1 MSKMSSK
8 LKLLVKQ
15 AGWRDRFEVADS
27 SLPDATPVGLS
38 GKEGTGGG
46 VAPPFDCANPCAM
59 TSLEMLD
66 SGFATLPALVRAHAA
81 ERPDAVAAAD
91 AERRLTWSDLDRLT
105 DRIAA
110 RLQRDGLVKGDRT
123 AIAGL
128 NSVEQMAVILGTL
141 RAGGVAGLITNSATG
156 EQMAAMIAD
165 TGARH
170 LFLDTAAKASLDGQ
184 DIAASELIA
193 MDGGD
198 AGTPLTDWIAPAD
211 AAPQPAAIGPDDGFN
226 IIYSSGTTGT
236 PKGIIHS
243 HAMRWQHIQR
253 GAPAYGPN
261 AVTILSTPLYSNTTM
276 ASFMPTVG
284 SGGRVVLM
292 KKFDARGFLELAERE
307 RATNCMLVPVQYRRI
322 MALDDFDRFDLSSFV
337 MKYCTSAPFP
347 AALKADVLKRWP
359 GGLVE
364 IYGMTEGGAAF
375 ILEAHQFPDKLHT
388 VGKPAPGHVAKV
400 IDEDGNELPQGSV
413 GEIVGRSP
421 AMMTGYNNRPDA
433 TKAMHWYDSEGQLFY
448 RHGDIGRI
456 DEDGFL
462 TLMDRA
468 KDMIISGGFNIFP
481 SDLEAILLADERV
494 VEAAVVGMPSEEWGE
509 TPVAFVVLKPGADAE
524 SVRETC
530 NAKVGKTQ
538 RLSAIRQVDE
548 LPRSPIGKVLKR
560 ELRDAHGG

>member
-1 MSKMSSK
+1 
-8 LKLLVKQ
+8 
-15 AGWRDRFEVADS
+15 
-27 SLPDATPVGLS
+27 
-38 GKEGTGGG
+38 
-46 VAPPFDCANPCAM
+46 M
-59 TSLEMLD
+59 TSTDLLAGD
-66 SGFATLPALVRAHAA
+66 FATLPDLVRAHAA
-81 ERPDAVAAAD
+81 ERPDAIAAAD
-91 AERRLTWSDLDRLT
+91 PIRRLSWSELDTMT

-110 RLQRDGLVKGDRT
+110 RLQTDGFSKGDRT

-141 RAGGVAGLITNSATG
+141 RAGGIAGLITNSATG

-170 LFLDTAAKASLDGQ
+170 LFLDSAAAASLEGQ
-184 DIAASELIA
+184 NVAASDRIA
-193 MDGGD
+193 IDGSD
-198 AGTPLTDWIAPAD
+198 AGTPLDDWMAPAGTLP
-211 AAPQPAAIGPDDGFN
+211 APVAIEPLDGFN

-236 PKGIIHS
+236 PKGIVHS

-253 GAPAYGPN
+253 GVPAYGPH

-276 ASFMPTVG
+276 ASFLPTVG
-284 SGGRVVLM
+284 SGGQVVLM

-307 RATNCMLVPVQYRRI
+307 RATNTMLVPVQYRRI
-322 MALDDFDRFDLSSFV
+322 MALEDFDRFDLKSFV

-388 VGKPAPGHVAKV
+388 VGRPAPGHIAKV
-400 IDEDGNELPQGSV
+400 IDETGKELPQGEV
-413 GEIVGRSP
+413 GEVVGRSP

-433 TKAMHWYDSEGQLFY
+433 TKAMHWHDAEGHLFY

-481 SDLEAILLADERV
+481 SDLEGILLADERV

-509 TPVAFVVLKPGADAE
+509 TPVAFVVLKDGADAE
-524 SVRETC
+524 SVRADC

-538 RLSAIRQVDE
+538 RLSAIRAVGE

-560 ELRDAHGG
+560 ELRDAYAG

>member
-1 MSKMSSK
+1 VTGCDSPTRLDRSADAAA
-8 LKLLVKQ
+8 LPPRRVKIGGI
-15 AGWRDRFEVADS
+15 APRF
-27 SLPDATPVGLS
+27 G
-38 GKEGTGGG
+38 
-46 VAPPFDCANPCAM
+46 CANPWAM
-59 TSLEMLD
+59 TSIEMLD
-66 SGFATLPALVRAHAA
+66 GDFATLPDLVRAHAA

-91 AERRLTWSDLDRLT
+91 DERRLSWSELDRLT

-110 RLQRDGLVKGDRT
+110 RLQRDGFVKGDRT

-128 NSVEQMAVILGTL
+128 NSVEQMAIILGTL

-170 LFLDTAAKASLDGQ
+170 LFLDAAAKAGLKGQ

-193 MDGGD
+193 MDGSD
-198 AGTPLTDWIAPAD
+198 AGMPLADWSAPAT
-211 AAPQPAAIGPDDGFN
+211 AAPHPVAIGPDDGFN

-292 KKFDARGFLELAERE
+292 KKFDARAFLELAQRE

-388 VGKPAPGHVAKV
+388 VGKPAPGHIAKV
-400 IDEDGNELPQGSV
+400 IDEDGNELPPGSV

-433 TKAMHWYDSEGQLFY
+433 TKAMHWYDSEGYLFY

-560 ELRDAHGG
+560 ELRDAHSR

>member
-1 MSKMSSK
+1 M
-8 LKLLVKQ
+8 
-15 AGWRDRFEVADS
+15 
-27 SLPDATPVGLS
+27 
-38 GKEGTGGG
+38 
-46 VAPPFDCANPCAM
+46 AM
-59 TSLEMLD
+59 TSIEMLD
-66 SGFATLPALVRAHAA
+66 GAFATLPNLVRAHAA

-91 AERRLTWSDLDRLT
+91 AERRLSWSELDQLT

-110 RLQRDGLVKGDRT
+110 RLQQDGFAKGDRT

-165 TGARH
+165 TAARH
-170 LFLDTAAKASLDGQ
+170 LFLDAAAKTSLQGHN
-184 DIAASELIA
+184 IAASDLIA
-193 MDGGD
+193 MDGSD
-198 AGTPLTDWIAPAD
+198 AGTPLAGWIAPAGTKP
-211 AAPQPAAIGPDDGFN
+211 APVEILPDDGFN

-276 ASFMPTVG
+276 ASFMPTIG
-284 SGGRVVLM
+284 SGGQVVLM
-292 KKFDARGFLELAERE
+292 KKFDARGFLELAQRE

-347 AALKADVLKRWP
+347 AALKADVLQRWS

-388 VGKPAPGHVAKV
+388 VGKPAPGHIAKV
-400 IDEDGNELPQGSV
+400 IGEDGNELPQGSV

-433 TKAMHWYDSEGQLFY
+433 TKAMHWYDSEGNLFY

-481 SDLEAILLADERV
+481 SDLEAILLADDRV

-509 TPVAFVVLKPGADAE
+509 TPVAFVVLKPGADSE
-524 SVRETC
+524 SVRERC

-538 RLSAIRQVDE
+538 RLSAIRVVAE

-560 ELRDAHGG
+560 ELRDAHSG

>member
-1 MSKMSSK
+1 
-8 LKLLVKQ
+8 
-15 AGWRDRFEVADS
+15 
-27 SLPDATPVGLS
+27 
-38 GKEGTGGG
+38 
-46 VAPPFDCANPCAM
+46 M
-59 TSLEMLD
+59 TSIEMLD
-66 SGFATLPALVRAHAA
+66 SDFATLTDLVRAHAA

-91 AERRLTWSDLDRLT
+91 ALRRLSWSELDQLT

-110 RLQRDGLVKGDRT
+110 RLQQDGFTKGERT

-141 RAGGVAGLITNSATG
+141 RAGGVAGLVTNSATG

-170 LFLDTAAKASLDGQ
+170 LFLDNAAKTSLDGHV
-184 DIAASELIA
+184 ITASDLIA
-193 MDGGD
+193 MDGSD
-198 AGTPLTDWIAPAD
+198 AGTPLDAWLSPAG
-211 AAPQPAAIGPDDGFN
+211 AQPTPVEILPEDGFN

-236 PKGIIHS
+236 PKGIVHS
-243 HAMRWQHIQR
+243 HAMRWQHIVR
-253 GAPAYGPN
+253 GAPAHGAN

-284 SGGRVVLM
+284 SGGQVVLM
-292 KKFDARGFLELAERE
+292 KKFDARGFLELAARE
-307 RATNCMLVPVQYRRI
+307 RATNTMLVPVQYRRI
-322 MALDDFDRFDLSSFV
+322 MALEDFGDFDLSSFV
-337 MKYCTSAPFP
+337 VKYCTSAPFP
-347 AALKADVLKRWP
+347 ATLKADVLQRWP

-388 VGKPAPGHVAKV
+388 VGKPAPGHIAKV

-413 GEIVGRSP
+413 GEVVGRSP

-433 TKAMHWYDSEGQLFY
+433 TKAMHWYDTEGNLFY

-481 SDLEAILLADERV
+481 SDLEAILIADDRV

-509 TPVAFVVLKPGADAE
+509 TPVAFVVLKPDADAE
-524 SVRETC
+524 SVRADC
-530 NAKVGKTQ
+530 NAKIGKTQ
-538 RLSAIRQVDE
+538 RLSAITVVEE

-560 ELRDAHGG
+560 ELRDAYVR

>member
-1 MSKMSSK
+1 MTIDDILSTDF
-8 LKLLVKQ
+8 
-15 AGWRDRFEVADS
+15 AA
-27 SLPDATPVGLS
+27 LPD
-38 GKEGTGGG
+38 
-46 VAPPFDCANPCAM
+46 
-59 TSLEMLD
+59 
-66 SGFATLPALVRAHAA
+66 LVRTHALQ
-81 ERPDAVAAAD
+81 RPDAVAAAD
-91 AERRLTWSDLDRLT
+91 PSRRLSWSELDRLI

-110 RLQRDGLVKGDRT
+110 RLQEDGLGKGDRT

-128 NSVEQMAVILGTL
+128 NSVEQVAVILGTL

-170 LFLDTAAKASLDGQ
+170 LFLDS
-184 DIAASELIA
+184 AASAGLEGQTVTASERIA
-193 MDGGD
+193 MDGSE
-198 AGTPLTDWIAPAD
+198 AGTPLDRWMAAEGASPAPVEID
-211 AAPQPAAIGPDDGFN
+211 PLDGFN

-236 PKGIIHS
+236 PKGIVHS
-243 HAMRWQHIQR
+243 HAMRWQHIKR
-253 GAPAYGPN
+253 GAPAYGPA

-276 ASFMPTVG
+276 ASFLPTLG
-284 SGGRVVLM
+284 SGGQVVLM

-307 RATNCMLVPVQYRRI
+307 RATNTMLVPVQYRRI
-322 MALDDFDRFDLSSFV
+322 MALEDFDRFDLSSFV

-364 IYGMTEGGAAF
+364 IYGMTEGGATF
-375 ILEAHQFPDKLHT
+375 ILEAHQHPDKLHT
-388 VGKPAPGHVAKV
+388 VGKPAPGHIAKV

-413 GEIVGRSP
+413 GELVGRSP

-433 TKAMHWYDSEGQLFY
+433 TKAMHWYDAEGNLFY

-481 SDLEAILLADERV
+481 SDLEAILTADERV

-509 TPVAFVVLKPGADAE
+509 TPVAFVVLKDGADPEA
-524 SVRETC
+524 VRADC

-538 RLSAIRQVDE
+538 RLSAIKVVDE

-560 ELRDAHGG
+560 ELRDQHSG

>member
-1 MSKMSSK
+1 
-8 LKLLVKQ
+8 
-15 AGWRDRFEVADS
+15 
-27 SLPDATPVGLS
+27 
-38 GKEGTGGG
+38 
-46 VAPPFDCANPCAM
+46 M
-59 TSLEMLD
+59 TSSDLLAGD
-66 SGFATLPALVRAHAA
+66 FATLSDLVRAHAG

-91 AERRLTWSDLDRLT
+91 PVRRLSWAELDAMV

-110 RLQRDGLVKGDRT
+110 RLQAEGLGKGDRT

-128 NSVEQMAVILGTL
+128 NSVEQMAAILGTL

-170 LFLDTAAKASLDGQ
+170 LFLDSAAAASLEGQ
-184 DIAASELIA
+184 SVTAGERIA
-193 MDGGD
+193 MDGSAVGAALD
-198 AGTPLTDWIAPAD
+198 DWMAPEGTAPE
-211 AAPQPAAIGPDDGFN
+211 PVAIRPEDGFN

-253 GAPAYGPN
+253 GVPAYGAQ

-276 ASFMPTVG
+276 ASFLPTVG
-284 SGGRVVLM
+284 SGGQVVLM

-307 RATNCMLVPVQYRRI
+307 RATNTMLVPVQYRRI
-322 MALDDFDRFDLSSFV
+322 MALEDFDRFDLSSFV

-400 IDEDGNELPQGSV
+400 IDEAGNELPQGEV
-413 GEIVGRSP
+413 GEVVGRSP
-421 AMMTGYNNRPDA
+421 AMMTGYNNRPEA
-433 TKAMHWYDSEGQLFY
+433 TRAMHWYDAEGNLFY

-481 SDLEAILLADERV
+481 SDLEAILIADERV

-509 TPVAFVVLKPGADAE
+509 TPVAFVVLKAGADPEA
-524 SVRETC
+524 VRADC

-538 RLSAIRQVDE
+538 RLSAIVQVDE

-560 ELRDAHGG
+560 ELRDAHAG

>member
-1 MSKMSSK
+1 
-8 LKLLVKQ
+8 
-15 AGWRDRFEVADS
+15 
-27 SLPDATPVGLS
+27 
-38 GKEGTGGG
+38 
-46 VAPPFDCANPCAM
+46 M
-59 TSLEMLD
+59 TSIEMLD
-66 SGFATLPALVRAHAA
+66 GDFATLPDLVRAHAA

-91 AERRLTWSDLDRLT
+91 PFRRLSWSELDQLT

-110 RLQRDGLVKGDRT
+110 RLQQDGLKKGDRT

-141 RAGGVAGLITNSATG
+141 RAGGVAGLVTNSATG

-170 LFLDTAAKASLDGQ
+170 LFLDSAAKASLAGQ
-184 DIAASELIA
+184 PIAASDLIA
-193 MDGGD
+193 MDDGD
-198 AGTPLTDWIAPAD
+198 AGLGLTDWVAPE
-211 AAPQPAAIGPDDGFN
+211 GTTPDRVDIRPEDGFN

-243 HAMRWQHIQR
+243 HAMRWQHIIR
-253 GAPAYGPN
+253 GAPAYGPG

-284 SGGRVVLM
+284 SGGQVVLM
-292 KKFDARGFLELAERE
+292 KKFDARGFLDLAARE
-307 RATNCMLVPVQYRRI
+307 RATNTMLVPVQYRRI
-322 MALDDFDRFDLSSFV
+322 MAIEDFDSFDLSSFV

-347 AALKADVLKRWP
+347 ASLKADVLKRWP

-388 VGKPAPGHVAKV
+388 VGRPAPGHIAKV
-400 IDEDGNELPQGSV
+400 IDEEGNELPQGSV
-413 GEIVGRSP
+413 GEVVGRSP

-433 TKAMHWYDSEGQLFY
+433 TKAMHWYDAEGNLFY

-481 SDLEAILLADERV
+481 SDLEAILVADERV
-494 VEAAVVGMPSEEWGE
+494 IEAAVVGMPSEEWGE

-524 SVRETC
+524 SVRADC

-538 RLSAIRQVDE
+538 RLSAITIVGE

-560 ELRDAHGG
+560 ELRDAYAESPAA

>member
-1 MSKMSSK
+1 MTSIDMLETGFST
-8 LKLLVKQ
+8 
-15 AGWRDRFEVADS
+15 
-27 SLPDATPVGLS
+27 LPD
-38 GKEGTGGG
+38 
-46 VAPPFDCANPCAM
+46 
-59 TSLEMLD
+59 
-66 SGFATLPALVRAHAA
+66 LVRIHAG
-81 ERPDAVAAAD
+81 ERPDAIAAAD
-91 AERRLTWSDLDRLT
+91 PTRRLSWSELDALT

-110 RLQRDGLVKGDRT
+110 RLQQDGLAKGDRT

-128 NSVEQMAVILGTL
+128 NSVEQVAAILGTL
-141 RAGGVAGLITNSATG
+141 RAGGVAGLVTNSATG
-156 EQMAAMIAD
+156 AQMAAMIAD

-170 LFLDTAAKASLDGQ
+170 LFLDSAAAATLEGLNVTASDR
-184 DIAASELIA
+184 IA
-193 MDGGD
+193 MDGSTI
-198 AGTPLTDWIAPAD
+198 GTPLDTWM
-211 AAPQPAAIGPDDGFN
+211 APQGSEPAPVAIDPDDGFN

-236 PKGIIHS
+236 PKGIVHS
-243 HAMRWQHIQR
+243 HAMRWQHIVR
-253 GAPAYGPN
+253 GAPAYGPA

-276 ASFMPTVG
+276 ASFMPTLG
-284 SGGRVVLM
+284 SGGAVVLM
-292 KKFDARGFLELAERE
+292 KKFDARGFLELAQRE

-322 MALDDFDRFDLSSFV
+322 MALGDFDRFDLSSFV
-337 MKYCTSAPFP
+337 MKYCTSAPFA
-347 AALKADVLKRWP
+347 AALKADILARWP

-388 VGKPAPGHVAKV
+388 VGRPAPGHIAKL
-400 IDEDGNELPQGSV
+400 IDEDGNELPQGAV

-433 TKAMHWYDSEGQLFY
+433 TAAMHWHDADGNLFY
-448 RHGDIGRI
+448 RHGDIGRF

-481 SDLEAILLADERV
+481 SDLEAILLADARV

-509 TPVAFVVLKPGADAE
+509 TPVAFVVLRDSADAE
-524 SVRETC
+524 SIRADC

-538 RLSAIRQVDE
+538 RLSGITVVDE

-560 ELRDAHGG
+560 ELRDAYA

>member
-1 MSKMSSK
+1 MTSSD
-8 LKLLVKQ
+8 LL
-15 AGWRDRFEVADS
+15 AGDFA
-27 SLPDATPVGLS
+27 SLPD
-38 GKEGTGGG
+38 
-46 VAPPFDCANPCAM
+46 
-59 TSLEMLD
+59 
-66 SGFATLPALVRAHAA
+66 LVRAHAA
-81 ERPDAVAAAD
+81 ERPDTIAAAD
-91 AERRLTWSDLDRLT
+91 PELRLTWTELDALM

-110 RLQRDGLVKGDRT
+110 RLQQDGFAKGDRT

-128 NSVEQMAVILGTL
+128 NSVQQMAVILGTL

-170 LFLDTAAKASLDGQ
+170 LFLDSAAAASLEGQ
-184 DIAASELIA
+184 TVTATDRIA

-198 AGTPLTDWIAPAD
+198 AGVALDQWIAPEGAR
-211 AAPQPAAIGPDDGFN
+211 PEPVAIEPLDGFN

-236 PKGIIHS
+236 PKGIVHS

-253 GAPAYGPN
+253 GAPAYGPA

-276 ASFMPTVG
+276 ASFLPTVG
-284 SGGRVVLM
+284 SGGQVVLM

-307 RATNCMLVPVQYRRI
+307 RATNTMLVPVQYRRI

-364 IYGMTEGGAAF
+364 IYGMTEGGASF
-375 ILEAHQFPDKLHT
+375 ILEAHHHPDKLHT
-388 VGKPAPGHVAKV
+388 VGRPAPGHVARV
-400 IDEDGNELPQGSV
+400 IDEDGKELPQGAV

-433 TKAMHWYDSEGQLFY
+433 TKAMHWHDAEGNLYY
-448 RHGDIGRI
+448 RHGDIGRF

-468 KDMIISGGFNIFP
+468 KDMIISGGFNVFP
-481 SDLEAILLADERV
+481 SEVEQILWGHPAVQDCAVIGVPDEKWGEAVKAV
-494 VEAAVVGMPSEEWGE
+494 VE
-509 TPVAFVVLKPGADAE
+509 LKPGAAATAE
-524 SVRETC
+524 ELIALAKEKLGGVKAPKSVDFI
-530 NAKVGKTQ
+530 A
-538 RLSAIRQVDE
+538 A
-548 LPRSPIGKVLKR
+548 LPRSPVGKVLKKTLR
-560 ELRDAHGG
+560 EPYWAGQERKI

>member
-1 MSKMSSK
+1 
-8 LKLLVKQ
+8 
-15 AGWRDRFEVADS
+15 
-27 SLPDATPVGLS
+27 
-38 GKEGTGGG
+38 
-46 VAPPFDCANPCAM
+46 M
-59 TSLEMLD
+59 TSIELLD
-66 SGFATLPALVRAHAA
+66 SAFATLPDLVRAHAA

-91 AERRLTWSDLDRLT
+91 PARRLSWSELDQMA

-110 RLQRDGLVKGDRT
+110 RLQQDGLAKGDRT

-170 LFLDTAAKASLDGQ
+170 LFLDSAASASLEGQ
-184 DIAASELIA
+184 TVTASDRLA
-193 MDGGD
+193 MDGSDVGVALVEWMAP
-198 AGTPLTDWIAPAD
+198 AGTT
-211 AAPQPAAIGPDDGFN
+211 PAAVPIDPLDGFN

-236 PKGIIHS
+236 PKGIVHS

-253 GAPAYGPN
+253 GVPAYGPN

-276 ASFMPTVG
+276 ASFLPTVG
-284 SGGRVVLM
+284 SGGQVVLM

-307 RATNCMLVPVQYRRI
+307 RATNTMLVPVQYRRI
-322 MALDDFDRFDLSSFV
+322 MALEDFDRFDLSSFV
-337 MKYCTSAPFP
+337 MKYCTSAPFA

-400 IDEDGNELPQGSV
+400 IDEEGQELPQGSV

-433 TKAMHWYDSEGQLFY
+433 TKAMHWHDAEGNLFY
-448 RHGDIGRI
+448 RHGDIGRF

-509 TPVAFVVLKPGADAE
+509 TPVAFVVLKPGTDAE
-524 SVRETC
+524 SVRADC

-538 RLSAIRQVDE
+538 RLSAITTVDE

-560 ELRDAHGG
+560 ELRDAYAR

>member
-1 MSKMSSK
+1 M
-8 LKLLVKQ
+8 
-15 AGWRDRFEVADS
+15 
-27 SLPDATPVGLS
+27 
-38 GKEGTGGG
+38 
-46 VAPPFDCANPCAM
+46 AM
-59 TSLEMLD
+59 TSIEMLD
-66 SGFATLPALVRAHAA
+66 GDFATLPDLVHAHAA

-91 AERRLTWSDLDRLT
+91 PERRLTWSELDQLT

-110 RLQRDGLVKGDRT
+110 RLQQDGFAKGDRT

-128 NSVEQMAVILGTL
+128 NSVEQMAIILGTL
-141 RAGGVAGLITNSATG
+141 RAGGVAGLVTNSATG

-170 LFLDTAAKASLDGQ
+170 LFLDHAAKTNLEGQVITASD
-184 DIAASELIA
+184 LIA
-193 MDGGD
+193 MDGSD
-198 AGTPLTDWIAPAD
+198 AGTPLD
-211 AAPQPAAIGPDDGFN
+211 AWLALAGAKPTPVDILPEDGFN

-236 PKGIIHS
+236 PKGIIQS

-253 GAPAYGPN
+253 GAPAYGRH

-284 SGGRVVLM
+284 SGGQVVLM

-307 RATNCMLVPVQYRRI
+307 RATNTMLVPVQYRRI

-347 AALKADVLKRWP
+347 ATLKADVLARWP

-388 VGKPAPGHVAKV
+388 VGKPAPGHIAKV
-400 IDEDGNELPQGSV
+400 IDEDGNELPLGSV
-413 GEIVGRSP
+413 GEVVGRSP

-433 TKAMHWYDSEGQLFY
+433 TKAMHWYDADGNLFY

-481 SDLEAILLADERV
+481 SDLEAILLADDRV

-509 TPVAFVVLKPGADAE
+509 TPVAFVVLKDGADAE
-524 SVRETC
+524 AVRAEC

-538 RLSAIRQVDE
+538 RLSAIRMVDE

-560 ELRDAHGG
+560 ELRDAYAA

>member
-1 MSKMSSK
+1 
-8 LKLLVKQ
+8 
-15 AGWRDRFEVADS
+15 
-27 SLPDATPVGLS
+27 
-38 GKEGTGGG
+38 
-46 VAPPFDCANPCAM
+46 M
-59 TSLEMLD
+59 TSIEMLD
-66 SGFATLPALVRAHAA
+66 GDFATLPDLVRAHAA
-81 ERPDAVAAAD
+81 ERRDAVAAAD
-91 AERRLTWSDLDRLT
+91 AERRLSWSELDQLT

-110 RLQRDGLVKGDRT
+110 RLQQDGFVKGDRT

-170 LFLDTAAKASLDGQ
+170 LFLDDAARASLDGQ
-184 DIAASELIA
+184 HIAASDLIA
-193 MDGGD
+193 MDGSD
-198 AGTPLTDWIAPAD
+198 AGVALAQWIAPTGT
-211 AAPQPAAIGPDDGFN
+211 APRPVAIDPDDGFN

-243 HAMRWQHIQR
+243 HAMRWQHIIR
-253 GAPAYGPN
+253 GAPAYGAQ

-276 ASFMPTVG
+276 ASFMPTIG
-284 SGGRVVLM
+284 SGGQVVLM

-400 IDEDGNELPQGSV
+400 IDDDGNELPQGSV

-433 TKAMHWYDSEGQLFY
+433 TKAMHWHDAEGNLFY

-481 SDLEAILLADERV
+481 SDLEAILLADDRV

-509 TPVAFVVLKPGADAE
+509 TPVAFVVLKAGADPE
-524 SVRETC
+524 SVRADC

-538 RLSAIRQVDE
+538 RLSEIRMVDE

-560 ELRDAHGG
+560 ELRDAHRG

>member
-1 MSKMSSK
+1 
-8 LKLLVKQ
+8 
-15 AGWRDRFEVADS
+15 
-27 SLPDATPVGLS
+27 
-38 GKEGTGGG
+38 
-46 VAPPFDCANPCAM
+46 
-59 TSLEMLD
+59 MLD
-66 SGFATLPALVRAHAA
+66 GTFATLPDLVRAHAA

-91 AERRLTWSDLDRLT
+91 AERRLSWSELDQLT

-110 RLQRDGLVKGDRT
+110 RLQEDGFAKGDRT

-141 RAGGVAGLITNSATG
+141 RAGGVAGLVTNSATG
-156 EQMAAMIAD
+156 AQMAAMIAD

-170 LFLDTAAKASLDGQ
+170 LFLDSTAKASLDGQ
-184 DIAASELIA
+184 AITASDLVA
-193 MDGGD
+193 MDGSD
-198 AGTPLTDWIAPAD
+198 AGTPLDAWLSLAGTKPAPVD
-211 AAPQPAAIGPDDGFN
+211 IGPEDGFN

-236 PKGIIHS
+236 PKGIVHS

-284 SGGRVVLM
+284 SGGQVVLM

-322 MALDDFDRFDLSSFV
+322 MALDDFGRFDLSSFV

-347 AALKADVLKRWP
+347 ATLKADVLERWP

-388 VGKPAPGHVAKV
+388 VGKPAPGHIAKV
-400 IDEDGNELPQGSV
+400 IDEEGKELPQGSV
-413 GEIVGRSP
+413 GEVVGRSP

-433 TKAMHWYDSEGQLFY
+433 TKAMHWYDSDGNLFY
-448 RHGDIGRI
+448 RHGDIGRM

-481 SDLEAILLADERV
+481 SDLEAILIADERV

-509 TPVAFVVLKPGADAE
+509 TPVAFVVLKEGADAE
-524 SVRETC
+524 SVRADC
-530 NAKVGKTQ
+530 NTKVGKTQ
-538 RLSAIRQVDE
+538 RLSAIRRVDE

-560 ELRDAHGG
+560 KLRDAYAA

>member
-1 MSKMSSK
+1 MTSHN
-8 LKLLVKQ
+8 LL
-15 AGWRDRFEVADS
+15 EADFVT
-27 SLPDATPVGLS
+27 LPD
-38 GKEGTGGG
+38 
-46 VAPPFDCANPCAM
+46 
-59 TSLEMLD
+59 
-66 SGFATLPALVRAHAA
+66 LVRAHAA
-81 ERPDAVAAAD
+81 DRPDAIAAAD
-91 AERRLTWSDLDRLT
+91 PVRRLSWSELDEMM

-110 RLQRDGLVKGDRT
+110 RLQSDGLAKGDRT

-128 NSVEQMAVILGTL
+128 NSVEQMAAILGTL

-170 LFLDTAAKASLDGQ
+170 LFLDSAAAASLEGQ
-184 DIAASELIA
+184 HVPASDRIA
-193 MDGGD
+193 MDDSGVGVALAD
-198 AGTPLTDWIAPAD
+198 WTAPAGTKPAPV
-211 AAPQPAAIGPDDGFN
+211 AIRPEDGFN

-253 GAPAYGPN
+253 GAPAYGPG

-284 SGGRVVLM
+284 SGGQVVLM

-307 RATNCMLVPVQYRRI
+307 RATNTMLVPVQYRRI
-322 MALDDFDRFDLSSFV
+322 MALDDFERFDLSSFV

-347 AALKADVLKRWP
+347 AALKADVLQRWP

-388 VGKPAPGHVAKV
+388 VGKPAPGHIAKV

-413 GEIVGRSP
+413 GEVVGRSP

-433 TKAMHWYDSEGQLFY
+433 TKAMHWYDADGNLFY

-462 TLMDRA
+462 TLIDRA

-481 SDLEAILLADERV
+481 SDLEAILNADDRV
-494 VEAAVVGMPSEEWGE
+494 VEATVVGMPSEEWGE

-524 SVRETC
+524 SVRADC

-538 RLSAIRQVDE
+538 RLSAIKVVEE
-548 LPRSPIGKVLKR
+548 LPRSAIGKVLKR
-560 ELRDAHGG
+560 ELRDAYAR